1 MNIAKQQEKLLRFLS
16 ELREHCQWR
25 DGSAV
30 QLHHKSTEAGQ
41 NDVLAEDWRTWP
53 VAPADLVFGGT
64 RCHHW
69 FAAEIVMP
77 VPPEGCEL
85 LLMVNV
91 QNDVLM
97 GRTQG
102 QGLVWLNGEILQAV
116 DGYHAEIVPGD
127 RIRPGETAVLKI
139 NHCTADDTLLCGY
152 GIETLWRDIAA
163 TALYYDLSVPFEVAI
178 RLPDTDLRKHRMF
191 DLIDRALLV
200 LDFRDRAKF
209 SASVPHAAA
218 IAAGIYAMSDTDDK
232 PTASCVGHTHID
244 VAWLWPV
251 SQTREKMVRS
261 MATALKL
268 LDENA
273 DFVFMYNQCVLFDYL
288 EQDAP
293 ELFARI
299 REHVKSGRFEIEGA
313 MWLEPDVN
321 IISGESMVRQIQRGK
336 RYHRDRF
343 DVDPKILWLPDTFG
357 YSAALPQIM
366 QQSGI
371 EFLVT
376 SKLSWNDTNRMPY
389 DTFFWQG
396 IDGTKVKAYL
406 ITTQKD
412 DAPTIRTN
420 YGPSLDVSYVQG
432 AWQRYEPK
440 GLNDNYLIPYGH
452 GDGGGGVNQQM
463 IEIARRMERGIPGSP
478 KLKFE
483 GIAPFLERLGS
494 AMDGNQPRFPEWVG
508 ELYLEYHRGTLT
520 SVARNKLKNRLAEN
534 RMKELEL
541 LQSLLRL
548 IDPEADSGLGQ
559 MSEFWRIVLLNQF
572 HDILP
577 GTSIRE
583 VYEDSDRDYEAL
595 FSNTQALLHHQLPLL
610 TDAPLA
616 VINATGTAR
625 DGELAAIPVEL
636 MDGKNRVATPQGE
649 LPAQQITRAD
659 GTTAFLAPLP
669 SVAPLGLT
677 GLAPVAGPDATPDW
691 SSDLSVSER
700 LLENGKL
707 RVVFNDAGEIIS
719 LYDRQLER
727 EMLEPGGRAN
737 ELTAFEDKP
746 VNWDAWDID
755 WYFDQKSWP
764 IDTLTRFEIAEDGPY
779 RAALRIER
787 VYNASRIV
795 QIVSLAHD
803 ADTIELDTFVDWKE
817 SQTVLKA
824 GFDFALSTSQVH
836 SEIQFGHVMRA
847 SHANTSW
854 DWARFEASMHR
865 WVARAESE
873 LAIGL
878 INDCKYGYD
887 ARGGRLRLTL
897 IKSAVHPLADADRE
911 THRIR
916 YGITVARGA
925 SPLERVARAAE
936 AFSHPLQAFPSVA
949 TGHPRSAPTVAQV
962 AATNGILR
970 CDASNI
976 AIHAVLPGENKDEII
991 VRFVEDGN
999 RPVTVAVETQF
1010 PIARARRIDLLNRQI
1025 SDLVLDGDRTLH
1037 LTFRPFEIQTLAFTA
1052 MRDGN

>member
-1 MNIAKQQEKLLRFLS
+1 MNIARQQEKLVRFLT
-16 ELREHCQWR
+16 ELHKHCQWQ
-25 DGSAV
+25 DGSSIE
-30 QLHHKSTEAGQ
+30 LHHKSTEAAQ
-41 NDVLAEDWRTWP
+41 NEVLAEDWRTWP

-64 RCHHW
+64 RRHHW
-69 FAAEIVMP
+69 FAAEIP
-77 VPPEGCEL
+77 TPEIPDGCEL
-85 LLMVNV
+85 VLRVNV

-102 QGLVWLNGEILQAV
+102 QGLVWLNGRILQAV
-116 DGYHAEIVPGD
+116 DGFHPEIVPGD
-127 RIRPGETAVLKI
+127 RLRPGETAILQI
-139 NHCTADDTLLCGY
+139 NHCTADDTRLCGY
-152 GIETLWRDIAA
+152 GIEALWRDIAA
-163 TALYYDLSVPFEVAI
+163 TALHYDLSVPFEVAM
-178 RLPDTDLRKHRMF
+178 RLPDTDLRKHRIF
-191 DLIDRALLV
+191 DLVDRALLA

-209 SASVPHAAA
+209 AASVPKAAA

-268 LDENA
+268 LDENP

-336 RYHRDRF
+336 HYHRDRF
-343 DVDPKILWLPDTFG
+343 DVDPKVLWLPDTFG

-376 SKLSWNDTNRMPY
+376 SKLSWNDTNRMPH
-389 DTFFWQG
+389 DTFYWQG
-396 IDGTKVKAYL
+396 IDGTKVKTYL

-483 GIAPFLERLGS
+483 GIAPFLERLGKT
-494 AMDGNQPRFPEWVG
+494 MDGNQARFPEWVG

-520 SVARNKLKNRLAEN
+520 SIARNKLKNRLAEN

-548 IDPEADSGLGQ
+548 NDPKAASGLEQ

-583 VYEDSDRDYEAL
+583 VYDDSDRDYEAL
-595 FSNTQALLHHQLPLL
+595 FSSTEALLRDQLSRL

-616 VINATGTAR
+616 VINATGAAR
-625 DGELAAIPVEL
+625 DGELAAIAADL
-636 MDGKNRVATPQGE
+636 MDGKNTVATAQGNRPMQE
-649 LPAQQITRAD
+649 ITRAD
-659 GTTAFLAPLP
+659 GTTEFLAPLP

-677 GLAPVAGPDATPDW
+677 GLAAVAESDGMPDR
-691 SSDLSVSER
+691 SSDLSVTER
-700 LLENGKL
+700 LLENKKL

-719 LYDRQLER
+719 LYDRQIDR

-746 VNWDAWDID
+746 INWDAWDID

-764 IDTLTRFEIAEDGPY
+764 VDTPTRFEIAENGPY

-787 VYNASRIV
+787 AYNASRIV
-795 QIVSLAHD
+795 QIVSLARD
-803 ADTIELDTFVDWKE
+803 ADTIEFDTFVDWKE

-824 GFDFALSTSQVH
+824 GFDLALATSQVH
-836 SEIQFGHVMRA
+836 SEIQFGHVTRA

-865 WVARAESE
+865 WVARAESD

-887 ARGGRLRLTL
+887 ARGGKLRLTL
-897 IKSAVHPLADADRE
+897 IKSAIHPFAEADRE
-911 THRIR
+911 THRMR
-916 YGITVARGA
+916 YGITIARGA
-925 SPLERVARAAE
+925 SPLAKVARVAE
-936 AFSHPLQAFPSVA
+936 AFSHPLRAFPAAAAAHSRTPTSPAPA
-949 TGHPRSAPTVAQV
+949 T
-962 AATNGILR
+962 ATDGILR
-970 CDASNI
+970 YDATNI
-976 AIHAVLPGENKDEII
+976 AVHAVLPGENEDEII

-999 RPVTVAVETQF
+999 RPAIIEIEMQF
-1010 PIARARRIDLLNRQI
+1010 PIARARRIDLMNRDVA
-1025 SDLVLDGDRTLH
+1025 DLELDGDRMLR
-1037 LTFRPFEIQTLAFTA
+1037 LPFRPFEIQTLALTA
-1052 MRDGN
+1052 KRNGN